1 MRARKVA
8 IAILASAAAA
18 SVVATANLT
27 DTQRK
32 DAASKDTVLTGPSFT
47 PDIIT
52 LGSTLGSK
60 RAGRV
65 RPDDGP
71 DTISDCQQAFSVSCY
86 NPAELQQAY
95 GTSSL
100 YSQNI
105 TGKGTTIVLVDPYG
119 SPTIWKDLVQFDS
132 AYNLPNPPSLTII
145 KPAGRVP
152 SYNQNN
158 AQMIDWAAETT
169 LDVEYS
175 HAMAPGAKILLAET
189 PTAGSYAANDFEKA
203 EIYVVKHHLGDVI
216 SQSFGT
222 TEQAIGSLRAV
233 DPFRAAFTDASAAH
247 ITVLAAAGDT
257 GATDAEATGSN
268 LYTYP
273 VTQWPATDPL
283 VTAVGGT
290 ELSLNQSGTRTSPD
304 TVWNDTYNRAANQL
318 QNNNNGPSAIATGGG
333 KSSLFPLPSY
343 QNSVRQTV
351 GSMRGIPDVS
361 MNGACSSP
369 VNVYEGFPGQQAG
382 WYVVCGT
389 SESTPLFAG
398 IVALADQVAGH
409 SLGLINPA
417 LYELAAEHAPGIV
430 PVTSGNNSVEFA
442 QSGHKYWVHGYTA
455 RDGYS
460 RAAGVGTIDAQ
471 YFVPELAKLG

>member
-1 MRARKVA
+1 MRKISAVTALTVA
-8 IAILASAAAA
+8 ALAAAA
-18 SVVATANLT
+18 LAATAVT
-27 DTQRK
+27 TSAVTTATK
-32 DAASKDTVLTGPSFT
+32 GPSFT

-52 LGSTLGSK
+52 LGI
-60 RAGRV
+60 A
-65 RPDDGP
+65 RPDDAP
-71 DTISDCQQAFSVSCY
+71 DTIADCQDAFNVPCY
-86 NPAELQQAY
+86 DPAELQQAY

-105 TGKGTTIVLVDPYG
+105 TGKGTTIVVVDAYG
-119 SPTIWKDLVQFDS
+119 SPTIRSDLAQFDS

-145 KPAGRVP
+145 KPAGSVP

-158 AQMIDWAAETT
+158 AQMVSWAGETT

-175 HAMAPGAKILLAET
+175 HAIAPGAKILVVET
-189 PTAGSYAANDFEKA
+189 PTAGSYAASDFDKA
-203 EIYVVKHHLGDVI
+203 ETYVVEHHLGDVI

-222 TEQAIGSLRAV
+222 TEQAIGPVWML
-233 DPFRAAFTDASAAH
+233 DEFRGAYLDAARDH
-247 ITVLAAAGDT
+247 VTVLAAAGDT
-257 GATDAEATGSN
+257 GATDPQATGSN

-290 ELSLNQSGTRTSPD
+290 EMNLDSSGDRTSPD
-304 TVWNDTYNRAANQL
+304 TVWNDTYNHAANQL
-318 QNNNNGPSAIATGGG
+318 QNNNNGPDAIATGGG
-333 KSSLFPLPSY
+333 KSVLFTRPSY

-409 SLGLINPA
+409 PLGLINPG
-417 LYELAAEHAPGIV
+417 LYELAAKHAPGIV
-430 PVTSGNNSVEFA
+430 PVKSGNNSVEFT
-442 QSGHKYWVHGYTA
+442 QNSRKYWVHGYTA
-455 RDGYS
+455 RNGYS
-460 RAAGVGTIDAQ
+460 RAAGVGTIDAR
-471 YFVPELAKLG
+471 YFVPELARLG

>member
-1 MRARKVA
+1 MRRTSAVTA
-8 IAILASAAAA
+8 LIIAGLAASAVTAGAVTDGHVAAAKATTAAA
-18 SVVATANLT
+18 SG
-27 DTQRK
+27 R
-32 DAASKDTVLTGPSFT
+32 GPAFT

-52 LGSTLGSK
+52 LGI
-60 RAGRV
+60 A
-65 RPDDGP
+65 RPDDAP
-71 DTISDCQQAFSVSCY
+71 DTIADCQDAFSVPCY
-86 NPAELQQAY
+86 DPAELQQAY
-95 GTSSL
+95 GTSGL
-100 YSQNI
+100 YSRNI
-105 TGKGTTIVLVDPYG
+105 TGKGTTIVLVDAYG
-119 SPTIWKDLVQFDS
+119 SPTIWNDLVQFDS
-132 AYNLPNPPSLTII
+132 AYKLRNPPSLAII
-145 KPAGRVP
+145 KPAGKVP
-152 SYNQNN
+152 SYNRNN
-158 AQMIDWAAETT
+158 AQMVSWAGETT

-175 HAMAPGAKILLAET
+175 HAMAPGAKILVVET
-189 PTAGSYAANDFEKA
+189 PTAGSYAASDFDKA

-222 TEQAIGSLRAV
+222 TEQAIGPAWMV
-233 DPFRAAFTDASAAH
+233 DQFRGAYTDAAAAH
-247 ITVLAAAGDT
+247 VTVLAAAGDT
-257 GATDAEATGSN
+257 GATDPEGSSSD

-290 ELSLNQSGTRTSPD
+290 RMNLDLSGDRTSPD
-304 TVWNDTYNRAANQL
+304 TVWNDTYNHAANQL
-318 QNNNNGPSAIATGGG
+318 QNSNNGPDAIATGGG
-333 KSSLFPLPSY
+333 KSILFNRPSY

-398 IVALADQVAGH
+398 IVALADQLAGH
-409 SLGLINPA
+409 PLGLINLG
-417 LYELAAEHAPGIV
+417 LYKLAAEHAPGII
-430 PVTSGNNSVEFA
+430 PVTSGSNSVEFT
-442 QSGHKYWVHGYTA
+442 QNSRTYWVHGYTA

-460 RAAGVGTIDAQ
+460 RAAGVGTINAQ

>member
-1 MRARKVA
+1 MGTRPIA
-8 IAILASAAAA
+8 IALLAGAAA
-18 SVVATANLT
+18 SLVVATAGLT
-27 DTQRK
+27 TTPRN
-32 DAASKDTVLTGPSFT
+32 DAAGPSFV

-52 LGSTLGSK
+52 LGS
-60 RAGRV
+60 V

-71 DTISDCQQAFSVSCY
+71 DTIADCQQAFNVSCY
-86 NPAELQQAY
+86 DPAELQQAY
-95 GTSSL
+95 GTSTL

-132 AYNLPNPPSLTII
+132 TYKLPNPPSLTII
-145 KPAGRVP
+145 KPAGHVP

-158 AQMIDWAAETT
+158 AQMVDWAAETT

-189 PTAGSYAANDFEKA
+189 PTAGSYAENDFDKA
-203 EIYVVKHHLGDVI
+203 ELYVVKHHLGDVI

-222 TEQAIGSLRAV
+222 TEQAIGSLHAV
-233 DPFRAAFTDASAAH
+233 EEFRGAYTAAAAAH
-247 ITVLAAAGDT
+247 VTVLAAAGDT
-257 GATDAEATGSN
+257 GATDPEATGSN
-268 LYTYP
+268 MYTYP

-290 ELSLNQSGTRTSPD
+290 ELSLDQSGTRTSPD
-304 TVWNDTYNRAANQL
+304 KVWNDTYNHAANQL
-318 QNNNNGPSAIATGGG
+318 QNNNDGPSAIATGGG
-333 KSSLFPLPSY
+333 KSSLFSRPSY
-343 QNSVRQTV
+343 QDSVRQTV

-409 SLGLINPA
+409 PLGLINPA
-417 LYELAAEHAPGIV
+417 LYKLAAGNAPGII
-430 PVTSGNNSVEFA
+430 PVTSGNNSVEFT
-442 QSGHKYWVHGYTA
+442 QGGHKYWVSGYTA

-460 RAAGVGTIDAQ
+460 RAAGVGTINAQ

>member
-1 MRARKVA
+1 MRKPHAVIGLI
-8 IAILASAAAA
+8 IAGLAASAVVTTAVGSTPA
-18 SVVATANLT
+18 STRPASAT
-27 DTQRK
+27 
-32 DAASKDTVLTGPSFT
+32 LTGPGFT

-52 LGSTLGSK
+52 LGLLQ
-60 RAGRV
+60 AGTV

-71 DTISDCQQAFSVSCY
+71 DSIADCQQAFNVSCY
-86 NPAELQQAY
+86 DPAQLQQAY

-105 TGKGTTIVLVDPYG
+105 SGKGMTIVIVDPYG
-119 SPTIWKDLVQFDS
+119 SPTISKDLVQFDS
-132 AYNLPNPPSLTII
+132 AYGLPNPPSLTVI
-145 KPAGRVP
+145 KPAGHVP
-152 SYNQNN
+152 AYNRNS
-158 AQMIDWAAETT
+158 AQMVGWAEETT

-175 HAMAPGAKILLAET
+175 HAMAPGAKILLAVT
-189 PTAGSYAANDFEKA
+189 PTAGSYAANDFDKA
-203 EIYVVKHHLGDVI
+203 ETYVVKHHLGDVI

-222 TEQAIGSLRAV
+222 TEQAIGSRDVV
-233 DPFRAAFTDASAAH
+233 DQFRGAYLDAAAAH
-247 ITVLAAAGDT
+247 VTVLAAAGDT
-257 GATDAEATGSN
+257 GATDPEATGSN
-268 LYTYP
+268 LYTYA

-290 ELSLNQSGTRTSPD
+290 QLNLDQSGNRTSAD
-304 TVWNDTYNRAANQL
+304 TVWNDTYNHAANQL
-318 QNNNNGPSAIATGGG
+318 QNNNNGPSAIASGGG
-333 KSSLFPLPSY
+333 KSMLFARPSY

-398 IVALADQVAGH
+398 IVALADQLAGH
-409 SLGLINPA
+409 PLGMINPA
-417 LYELAAEHAPGIV
+417 LYKLAAEHAQGII
-430 PVTSGNNSVEFA
+430 PVTSGNNSVEFT
-442 QSGHKYWVHGYTA
+442 QDKHKYRVHGFTA

-460 RAAGVGTIDAQ
+460 RAVGVGTVDAQ
-471 YFVPELAKLG
+471 YLVPELAKLG